1 MIDEGKI
8 FTWLEKVEGKPTC
21 RGYIPSYLL
30 DGNGNRTSITFNYR
44 GDNGVPAR
52 VQPMGASGCTIGVGV
67 DLGWQSESQLRNWGV
82 SEALLRKLRPYLG
95 RKKKDA
101 VIALHQA
108 PLTLTEA
115 EMHELTRAE
124 HHGYLHDEVE
134 RVWDYQYAKNGK
146 FADLPWQAQTVI
158 FSCIYQCGWAGFR
171 RRGPATLRALEAHDW
186 PRAVRN
192 LQSGAKGWNGEYHQR
207 RYTEGA
213 LLAELCE

>member
-30 DGNGNRTSITFNYR
+30 DGNGNRTGITFNYR

-134 RVWDYQYAKNGK
+134 RVWDYQYGSKGK

-213 LLAELCE
+213 LLAELCQ

>member
-8 FTWLEKVEGKPTC
+8 FAWLEKVEGKPTC

-30 DGNGNRTSITFNYR
+30 DGSGSRTGKTINYR
-44 GDNGVPAR
+44 GDNGAPAR
-52 VQPMGASGCTIGVGV
+52 IQPMGASGCTIGVGV

-95 RKKKDA
+95 RKKRDA

-207 RYTEGA
+207 RHTEGA

>member
-30 DGNGNRTSITFNYR
+30 DGNGNRTGITFNYR

-171 RRGPATLRALEAHDW
+171 RRGPATLCALEAHDW

-213 LLAELCE
+213 LLAELC